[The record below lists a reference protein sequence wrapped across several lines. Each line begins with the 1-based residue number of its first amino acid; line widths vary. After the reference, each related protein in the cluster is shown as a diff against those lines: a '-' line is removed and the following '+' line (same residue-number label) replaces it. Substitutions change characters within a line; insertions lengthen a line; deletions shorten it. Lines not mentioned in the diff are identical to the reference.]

1 MLGAM
6 QDDTKLTAA
15 EAGAIGGNARAK
27 RLSATTRREIAKK
40 AAKARWEGPILK
52 ATHGD
57 ANHPLSLGGVTIP
70 CYVLEDGTRVLS
82 QRGMMAGL
90 GMTPGTTRS
99 GADRL
104 TSFAGGKGISPFVN
118 AELMALIKNPIKFAA
133 GGSIAFGYPATLLAD
148 LCDAVLAARKAGALQ
163 KQQEHI
169 ATQAEILVRGFA
181 RVGIIA
187 LVDEATGFQ
196 EARERDALAKIL
208 EGFVAKELRKWVST
222 FPAEYYKELF
232 RLRGWTFPK
241 LPKEQQRR
249 PVMVGKITN
258 DIVYA
263 RLAPGVREEL
273 HRVTPRDAKGR
284 LKHKLFQRLTDD
296 IGHPK
301 LREHLA
307 KVITVMQLSPD
318 WDTFIGHMNRLMPV
332 WKDLP
337 LFQFL
342 EDKDTEVRPALP
354 RATSVS

>member
-1 MLGAM
+1 MLTAM
-6 QDDTKLTAA
+6 QPKTAA
-15 EAGAIGGNARAK
+15 EMGAKGGRARREK
-27 RLSATTRREIAKK
+27 LSATRRKEIAKK
-40 AAKARWEGPILK
+40 AAAARWPILK

-57 ANHPLSLGGVTIP
+57 ADHPLKLGGVTIP

-90 GMTPGTTRS
+90 GITPGTTRS

-104 TSFAGGKGISPFVN
+104 TSFTAGKGISAFVN
-118 AELMALIKNPIKFAA
+118 SDLRPLIENPIKFTT
-133 GGSIAFGYPATLLAD
+133 GGVVAFGYPATLLAD

-169 ATQAEILVRGFA
+169 ASQAEILVRGFA

-208 EGFVAKELRKWVST
+208 EAFVAKELQKWVRT

-241 LPKEQQRR
+241 LPQDQQKR

-258 DIVYA
+258 DIIYA

-273 HRVTPRDAKGR
+273 HSATPRDAKGR
-284 LKHKLFQRLTDD
+284 LKHKLFQRLTNDV
-296 IGHPK
+296 GHPK

-307 KVITVMQLSPD
+307 RVITVMQLSPD
-318 WDTFIGHMNRLMPV
+318 WPTFMGHMNRLMPV

-342 EDKDTEVRPALP
+342 EDKDDVVTTPALP
-354 RATSVS
+354 RATTLN